1 MATRPDTQPMKR
13 NTGLD
18 PASIAAFRSSLR
30 GQLVAPADEG
40 YEQARAVYNA
50 MIDKRPALI
59 ARPVDAA
66 DVSAAIQFARDHQ
79 LLLAV
84 RGGGHNGGG
93 LGTCDD
99 GLVIDLSAI
108 KAIHVDPEARTARVG
123 GGCVWGEVDRA
134 THAYG
139 LATPTGIIS
148 TTGVGGLTL
157 GGGVGNLSR
166 KCGLTIDNLLEVDMV
181 LADGRH
187 VTASANEH
195 PDLFWAVR
203 GGGGNFGVVTSFLF
217 RLHPIHTNY
226 AGPMIWPLER
236 AKEIMQ
242 WYREFLPN
250 APEDVSGWFAF
261 LTVPPAAPFPE
272 AAQGK
277 KMCAIFWCYTG
288 PMDRAEGIFEP
299 IRRMF
304 GPPAVDFVGPIP
316 HPAMQS
322 MFDALYP
329 PGLQWYWRGDYV
341 KEIPDAAI
349 DKHIEYAHR
358 MPTPFSAMHMYPID
372 GAAGRVGAGDTP
384 WAYRDAKWA
393 AVFVGVDPDPA
404 NAATIRDWTVSYQQ
418 ALHPYSMGGSYIN
431 FMMEEGQERIKATY
445 RGNYDRLA
453 RVKAQYDPENVFRI
467 NQNIRP
473 KT

>member
-1 MATRPDTQPMKR
+1 MTAHFDNTTLTQFQDR
-13 NTGLD
+13 
-18 PASIAAFRSSLR
+18 LR
-30 GQLVAPADEG
+30 GQLIQPSDDAYEPAR
-40 YEQARAVYNA
+40 QLYNG

-59 ARPVDAA
+59 ARCVDGA
-66 DVSAAIQFARDHQ
+66 DVMAAVTFAREND

-93 LGTCDD
+93 LGLCDD
-99 GLVIDLSAI
+99 GLVIDLTAMRGV
-108 KAIHVDPEARTARVG
+108 HVDPKARTARVA
-123 GGCVWGEVDRA
+123 GGCVWGDVEHA
-134 THAYG
+134 THAFG

-166 KCGLTIDNLLEVDMV
+166 KCGLTIDNLLEVDLV
-181 LADGRH
+181 LADGSC
-187 VTASANEH
+187 VTANANEH

-226 AGPMIWPLER
+226 AGPMIWPLAR

-242 WYREFLPN
+242 WYREFLPS
-250 APEDVSGWFAF
+250 APDDLSGWFGF
-261 LTVPPAAPFPE
+261 VTVPAVAPFPE
-272 AAQGK
+272 PAQGK
-277 KMCAIFWCYTG
+277 KMAVIFWCYTG
-288 PMDRAEGIFEP
+288 PLDQAEGIFRP
-299 IRRMF
+299 IRTMF

-341 KEIPDAAI
+341 KELPDAAI
-349 DKHIEYAHR
+349 DKHLEFAQEL
-358 MPTPFSAMHMYPID
+358 PTPLSTMHLYAID
-372 GAAGRVGAGDTP
+372 GAASRVGNSDTP

-393 AVFVGVDPDPA
+393 GVFAGVDPDPA
-404 NAATIRDWTVSYQQ
+404 NADKIRDWTVRYQQ

-431 FMMEEGQERIKATY
+431 FMMEEGQERIRATY
-445 RGNYDRLA
+445 GDNYERLVA
-453 RVKAQYDPENVFRI
+453 VKNKVDPTNLFRV

-473 KT
+473 KS